1 LRIGG
6 VGSVLALALAAC
18 GQSPVSGPADGGQ
31 AAPPAATA
39 PADAPQVGIDRS
51 RAGTP
56 APDVPLETGPDGN
69 TETLADIVRAH
80 RGPVL
85 VNLWATWC
93 TPCIKELPTLDRLQA
108 EAGPALK
115 VVPISQ
121 DMEGWRVVTPAFT
134 PERYPHLATRL
145 DSQMAFGS
153 ALDLRGLPVTI
164 LYDADAREVWRYNG
178 DKDWA
183 GTEARAL
190 IAEASAPA
198 AG

>member
-18 GQSPVSGPADGGQ
+18 GQGPVSGPADGGQ

-39 PADAPQVGIDRS
+39 AADAPRVGIDRS
-51 RAGTP
+51 H
-56 APDVPLETGPDGN
+56 APEGDA
-69 TETLADIVRAH
+69 ETLADIVAAH
-80 RGPVL
+80 GGPVL

-115 VVPISQ
+115 VLPISQ
-121 DMEGWRVVTPAFT
+121 DMEGWRVVTAAFT

-145 DSQMAFGS
+145 DSQMAFGA
-153 ALDLRGLPVTI
+153 ALGLRGLPVTI
-164 LYDADAREVWRYNG
+164 LYDANAREVWRYHG
-178 DKDWA
+178 DEDWA
-183 GTEARAL
+183 GAGARAL

-198 AG
+198 AR